1 MSGHTGMFVSITELS
16 NRIKKT
22 FIGAKVITVVINS
35 NYIKETKRYS
45 NHYTT
50 PIGYIIDKRLYTL
63 EQLSKH
69 CQEEM
74 KCYML
79 SIKNNWYVMIKSNPQ
94 HSVWAISCDTS
105 NVKTFR
111 DHQYYP
117 TRVTYI
123 TQSKI
128 INKLMTVEEFDVDV
142 DFDDE
147 DIEEAIDVVAAD
159 SADDSADE
167 G

>member
-1 MSGHTGMFVSITELS
+1 MFVSIKELS
-16 NRIKKT
+16 DTIKET
-22 FIGAKVITVVINS
+22 FVGAKVITVVINS
-35 NYIKETKRYS
+35 NYIKDTKKF
-45 NHYTT
+45 NGHYTT

-128 INKLMTVEEFDVDV
+128 INKLMTVEEFADV
-142 DFDDE
+142 
-147 DIEEAIDVVAAD
+147 EEAMRSRELCELDVVEER
-159 SADDSADE
+159 SRELCEHSADE
-167 G
+167 A